1 MICEKCNKGKIVMH
15 AFSHGN
21 CKECKCEIQTSH
33 TPCDEVCEAC
43 SDEKKL
49 CKECG
54 DPCNQN

>member
-1 MICEKCNKGKIVMH
+1 MH